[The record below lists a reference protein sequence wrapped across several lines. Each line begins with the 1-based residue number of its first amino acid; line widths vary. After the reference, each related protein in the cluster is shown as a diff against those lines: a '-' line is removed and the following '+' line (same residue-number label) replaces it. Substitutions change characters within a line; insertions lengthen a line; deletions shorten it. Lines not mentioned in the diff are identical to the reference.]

1 MDLARC
7 DGLSLVVTS
16 KTSSFLGNTLE
27 DVVDEGVHDGHGLVG
42 DTSIGVYLLENL
54 VDEGGVRVVVSL
66 TGSSLGVNLLGDLLD
81 LLLGLWRETGVSTG
95 RAKED
100 HEAKLR
106 TSAAAAP
113 EAGTFF
119 PARGIVVFRDDS
131 N

>member
-27 DVVDEGVHDGHGLVG
+27 DIVDEGVHDGHGLVG

-81 LLLGLWRETGVSTG
+81 LLLGLWEETGVST
-95 RAKED
+95 AKEERD
-100 HEAKLR
+100 HEAEHEPRQQRLR
-106 TSAAAAP
+106 RRGLSFQH
-113 EAGTFF
+113 EALLCFG
-119 PARGIVVFRDDS
+119 
-131 N
+131 